1 MDEIIVLQFLFIH
14 VYYSLFHRFLNRIL
28 YVIYQVNVQTFLDDS
43 PRQDFQFC
51 LFVIDKNQRYVAI
64 IITSYRER
72 SIVLFKMNL
81 FQNKNHYNVC

>member
-28 YVIYQVNVQTFLDDS
+28 YVIYQVNVQTFLGDDS

-51 LFVIDKNQRYVAI
+51 LLLTKINGTLLLLLHPIGKEV
-64 IITSYRER
+64 
-72 SIVLFKMNL
+72 
-81 FQNKNHYNVC
+81 